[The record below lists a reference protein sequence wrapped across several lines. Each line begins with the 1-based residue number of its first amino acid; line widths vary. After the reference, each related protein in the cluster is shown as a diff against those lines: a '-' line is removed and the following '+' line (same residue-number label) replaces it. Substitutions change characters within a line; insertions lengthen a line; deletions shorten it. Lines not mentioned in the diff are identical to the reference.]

1 MLRDGFFRV
10 AAVTPKIRV
19 ADCAHN
25 AGSILRAAEEAAE
38 KGANAAVFPELC
50 LTGYTCGD
58 LFLTETLL
66 QGAENALQKL
76 IRDTADAR
84 MFSAAESFWGCLL
97 KATFPIT
104 ANFMKRGI
112 FPLLPVKA

>member
-58 LFLTETLL
+58 LVPDGNAASGGGECL
-66 QGAENALQKL
+66 AE
-76 IRDTADAR
+76 
-84 MFSAAESFWGCLL
+84 
-97 KATFPIT
+97 
-104 ANFMKRGI
+104 ANPGYS
-112 FPLLPVKA
+112 